1 MVQPAPPAPSPA
13 GSPGS
18 SSGPEPI
25 PADHVIVLF
34 GATGDLAR
42 RKLLPGLFHLARA
55 GLMPGRYRI
64 VGSAPAAEALT
75 DQGFREH
82 ARQAVAE
89 FGRSR
94 PEGPAWEA
102 FEACLSFGAAD
113 TGAAEPLVAAVREAE
128 AAVGGSPHRLF
139 HLAVPPVAFA
149 SVIDLIGATG
159 LARDARV
166 IVEKPFGTDLASAR
180 ALNATIHA
188 VFDES
193 RVFRIDHFLGKEAV
207 DNILALRFA
216 NGLFEPLW
224 NREHISHVQ
233 IDVPEH
239 IDIQG
244 RAHFF
249 EGTGTFRDMVVT
261 HLFQLLGFVAMEPPV
276 TLGADA
282 LRDEQVKVFQSM
294 RAVDPAHVVRGQYTG
309 YREEPGVAPESDTE
323 TFVALRVE
331 IDNWRWAGVPF
342 HLRSGKALAEG
353 RHVVTLGLRE
363 PVLRMFPMD
372 AREAA
377 DGRANEIVIDFAD
390 PGSLTARFLVKEPG
404 PSMQLAEGDMV
415 FAYRTSFATENS
427 LEGYEHL
434 LLEAMRGNQALFT
447 RSDGVERLW
456 EVATPLLDAPP
467 PVRPYAPGSWG
478 PAEIDALV
486 APYRWHLPDRR
497 PRGS

>member
-1 MVQPAPPAPSPA
+1 MVQPAPPAPSPTA
-13 GSPGS
+13 SA
-18 SSGPEPI
+18 GPEPL

-75 DQGFREH
+75 DEEFREH

-102 FEACLSFGAAD
+102 FAAGLSFGAAD
-113 TGAAEPLVAAVREAE
+113 TGAAEPLVTAVREAE
-128 AAVGGSPHRLF
+128 EAVGGSPRRLF

-276 TLGADA
+276 TMEGDA
-282 LRDEQVKVFQSM
+282 LRDEQVKVFHSM
-294 RAVDPAHVVRGQYTG
+294 RTLDPAGVVRGQYAG
-309 YREEPGVAPESDTE
+309 YRGEPGVDPASDTE

-377 DGRANEIVIDFAD
+377 DGRGNEIVIDFAD

-404 PSMQLAEGDMV
+404 PSMRLAEGDMV
-415 FAYRTSFATENS
+415 FAYRTSFAAENS

-467 PVRPYAPGSWG
+467 PVEPYAPGSWG
-478 PAEIDALV
+478 PDSIDALV

-497 PRGS
+497 PRES

>member
-1 MVQPAPPAPSPA
+1 MVQPAPPAPSPTA
-13 GSPGS
+13 SA
-18 SSGPEPI
+18 GPEPL

-75 DQGFREH
+75 DEEFREH

-102 FEACLSFGAAD
+102 FAAGLSFGAAD
-113 TGAAEPLVAAVREAE
+113 TGAAEPLVTAVREAE
-128 AAVGGSPHRLF
+128 EAVGGSPRRLF

-276 TLGADA
+276 TMEGDA
-282 LRDEQVKVFQSM
+282 LRDEQVKVFHSM
-294 RAVDPAHVVRGQYTG
+294 RTLDPAGVVRGQYTG
-309 YREEPGVAPESDTE
+309 YRGEPGVDPASDTE

-377 DGRANEIVIDFAD
+377 DGRGNEIVIDFAD

-404 PSMQLAEGDMV
+404 PSMRLAEGDMV
-415 FAYRTSFATENS
+415 FAYRTSFAAENS

-467 PVRPYAPGSWG
+467 PVEPYAPGSWG
-478 PAEIDALV
+478 PDSIDALV

-497 PRGS
+497 PRES

>member
-1 MVQPAPPAPSPA
+1 MTQSAQKPADS
-13 GSPGS
+13 
-18 SSGPEPI
+18 

-55 GLMPGRYRI
+55 GLMPRHYRV
-64 VGSAPAAEALT
+64 VGTAPSAEALT
-75 DQGFREH
+75 DQQFRTH
-82 ARQAVAE
+82 AQQAVAE

-94 PEGPAWEA
+94 PEGPEWDA
-102 FEACLSFGAAD
+102 FVSVLSFGAAD
-113 TGAAEPLVAAVREAE
+113 TGAAEPLMTAVREAE
-128 AAVGGSPHRLF
+128 TALGGTPRRLF
-139 HLAVPPVAFA
+139 HLAVPPVAFT
-149 SVIDLIGATG
+149 SVIDLLGATG
-159 LARDARV
+159 LARDGRV

-180 ALNATIHA
+180 ALNAAIHA

-207 DNILALRFA
+207 DNVLALRFA
-216 NGLFEPLW
+216 NGLVEPLW

-244 RAHFF
+244 RARFF

-261 HLFQLLGFVAMEPPV
+261 HLFQLLGFIAMEPPV
-276 TLGADA
+276 ALEAGP
-282 LRDEQVKVFQSM
+282 LRDEQVKVFHSM
-294 RAVDPAHVVRGQYTG
+294 RPLDPAHVVRGQYTG
-309 YREEPGVAPESDTE
+309 YRDEQGVDPASDTE

-342 HLRSGKALAEG
+342 HLRTGKALAEG
-353 RHVVTLGLRE
+353 RHLVTLSLRE
-363 PVLRMFPMD
+363 PVLRMFPLD
-372 AREAA
+372 ARAA
-377 DGRANEIVIDFAD
+377 AGGRSNELVIDFDD
-390 PGSLTARFLVKEPG
+390 PGSITARFLVKEPG
-404 PSMQLAEGDMV
+404 PSMQLADGEMV
-415 FAYRTSFATENS
+415 FNYGSSFAAQNF

-434 LLEAMRGNQALFT
+434 LLEAMRGNQSLFT

-456 EVATPLLDAPP
+456 EVAAPLLDAPR
-467 PVRPYAPGSWG
+467 PVEPYAPGSWG
-478 PAEIDALV
+478 PDSIDELV

-497 PRGS
+497 PASS

>member
-1 MVQPAPPAPSPA
+1 M
-13 GSPGS
+13 
-18 SSGPEPI
+18 
-25 PADHVIVLF
+25 F

-55 GLMPGRYRI
+55 GLMPRRYRV
-64 VGSAPAAEALT
+64 VGTAPAAEALT
-75 DQGFREH
+75 DQEFRAH

-94 PEGPAWEA
+94 PEGPDWETFA
-102 FEACLSFGAAD
+102 ATLSFGAAD
-113 TGAAEPLVAAVREAE
+113 TGAADPLMAAVREAE
-128 AAVGGSPHRLF
+128 AALGGKPRRLF
-139 HLAVPPVAFA
+139 HLAVPPVAFT
-149 SVIDLIGATG
+149 SMIDLLGTTG
-159 LARDARV
+159 LAEGGRV

-180 ALNATIHA
+180 ALNSAIHR

-207 DNILALRFA
+207 DNVLALRFA

-244 RAHFF
+244 RARFF

-276 TLGADA
+276 ALEADA
-282 LRDEQVKVFQSM
+282 LRDEQVKVFHSM
-294 RAVDPAHVVRGQYTG
+294 RALDPAHVVRGQYTG
-309 YREEPGVAPESDTE
+309 YRDEQGVDPASDTE

-342 HLRSGKALAEG
+342 HLRTGKALAEG

-363 PVLRMFPMD
+363 PVLRMFPLD
-372 AREAA
+372 ARAAA
-377 DGRANEIVIDFAD
+377 DGRSNELVIDFDD
-390 PGSLTARFLVKEPG
+390 PGSVTARLLMKEPG
-404 PSMQLAEGDMV
+404 PSMQLAEADMV
-415 FAYRTSFATENS
+415 FNYGTSFAAQNS

-434 LLEAMRGNQALFT
+434 LLEAMHGNQSLFT

-456 EVATPLLDAPP
+456 EVAAPLLDAPP
-467 PVRPYAPGSWG
+467 PVEPYAPGSWG
-478 PAEIDALV
+478 PDSIEALV
-486 APYRWHLPDRR
+486 APYHWHLPDRR
-497 PRGS
+497 AASS

>member
-1 MVQPAPPAPSPA
+1 MQSLPSEDDD
-13 GSPGS
+13 
-18 SSGPEPI
+18 GP

-55 GLMPGRYRI
+55 GLMPPRYRI
-64 VGSAPAAEALT
+64 VGTAPAAGAPT
-75 DQGFREH
+75 DAEFRAH
-82 ARQAVAE
+82 ARRAVAE

-94 PEGPAWEA
+94 PEGPQWEA
-102 FEACLSFGAAD
+102 FEAALSFGAAD
-113 TGAAEPLVAAVREAE
+113 AGAAEPLLAAVREAE
-128 AAVGGSPHRLF
+128 TALGGRPRRLF
-139 HLAVPPVAFA
+139 HLAVPPVAFR
-149 SVIDLIGATG
+149 SVIALLGDTG
-159 LARDARV
+159 LAEGGRV

-180 ALNATIHA
+180 ALNAAIHA

-207 DNILALRFA
+207 DNVLALRFA

-244 RAHFF
+244 RARFF

-261 HLFQLLGFVAMEPPV
+261 HLFQLLGFIAMEPPV
-276 TLGADA
+276 ALEGDA
-282 LRDEQVKVFQSM
+282 LRDEQAKVFHSM
-294 RAVDPAHVVRGQYTG
+294 RPLDPAHVVRGQYTG
-309 YREEPGVAPESDTE
+309 YREEQGVDPASDTE
-323 TFVALRVE
+323 TFVALRVG

-342 HLRSGKALAEG
+342 HLRTGKALAEG

-363 PVLRMFPMD
+363 PVLRMFPLD
-372 AREAA
+372 ARATA
-377 DGRANEIVIDFAD
+377 DGRNNALVIDFGD
-390 PGSLTARFLVKEPG
+390 PGSITARFLAKEPG
-404 PSMQLAEGDMV
+404 PSMRLADAAMV
-415 FAYRTSFATENS
+415 FDYRSSFAAQNS

-456 EVATPLLDAPP
+456 EVAAPLLEAPP
-467 PVRPYAPGSWG
+467 PVEPYAPGSWG
-478 PAEIDALV
+478 PDGIGALV
-486 APYRWHLPDRR
+486 APYRWYLPDRGLGGQSR
-497 PRGS
+497 

>member
-1 MVQPAPPAPSPA
+1 MTQPPVQSPRSGDEPPP
-13 GSPGS
+13 
-18 SSGPEPI
+18 
-25 PADHVIVLF
+25 DHVIVLF

-55 GLMPGRYRI
+55 GLMPPRYRI
-64 VGSAPAAEALT
+64 VGTAPAAGAPTGAE
-75 DQGFREH
+75 FRDH

-89 FGRSR
+89 FGLSR
-94 PEGPAWEA
+94 PEGPQWAD
-102 FEACLSFGAAD
+102 FEAALSFGAAD
-113 TGAAEPLVAAVREAE
+113 TGAAEPLLAAVREAE
-128 AAVGGSPHRLF
+128 TALGGSPRRLF
-139 HLAVPPVAFA
+139 HLAVPPVAFG
-149 SVIDLIGATG
+149 SVIALLGDTG
-159 LARDARV
+159 LAEGGRV

-180 ALNATIHA
+180 ALNAAIHA

-207 DNILALRFA
+207 DNVLALRFA

-244 RAHFF
+244 RARFF

-261 HLFQLLGFVAMEPPV
+261 HLFQLLGFIAMEPPV
-276 TLGADA
+276 ALEGDA
-282 LRDEQVKVFQSM
+282 LRDEQAKVFHSM
-294 RAVDPAHVVRGQYTG
+294 RPLAPADVVRGQYTG
-309 YREEPGVAPESDTE
+309 YREEQGVDPASDTE
-323 TFVALRVE
+323 TFAALRVG

-342 HLRSGKALAEG
+342 HLRTGKALAEG

-363 PVLRMFPMD
+363 PVLRMFPLD
-372 AREAA
+372 ARATA
-377 DGRANEIVIDFAD
+377 GGRSNELVIDFGD
-390 PGSLTARFLVKEPG
+390 PGSITARFLAKEPG
-404 PSMQLAEGDMV
+404 PSMRLADAAMV
-415 FAYRTSFATENS
+415 FDYATSFAAQNS

-456 EVATPLLDAPP
+456 EVAAPLLDAPP
-467 PVRPYAPGSWG
+467 PVEPYAPGSWG
-478 PAEIDALV
+478 PAGIEALV
-486 APYRWHLPDRR
+486 APYRWHLPDRGAT
-497 PRGS
+497 PS

>member
-1 MVQPAPPAPSPA
+1 MVQPAQS
-13 GSPGS
+13 
-18 SSGPEPI
+18 PEP
-25 PADHVIVLF
+25 PEDHVIVLF

-55 GLMPGRYRI
+55 GLMPRRYRI
-64 VGSAPAAEALT
+64 VGTAPAAEALT
-75 DQGFREH
+75 DQEFRAH

-94 PEGPAWEA
+94 PEGPDWETFA
-102 FEACLSFGAAD
+102 AALSFGAAD
-113 TGAAEPLVAAVREAE
+113 TGAADPLMAAVSAAE
-128 AAVGGSPHRLF
+128 AALGGKPRRLF
-139 HLAVPPVAFA
+139 HLAVPPVAFT
-149 SVIDLIGATG
+149 SMIDLLGATG
-159 LARDARV
+159 LAEGGRV

-180 ALNATIHA
+180 ALNATIHR

-207 DNILALRFA
+207 DNVLALRFA

-244 RAHFF
+244 RARFF

-276 TLGADA
+276 ALEADA
-282 LRDEQVKVFQSM
+282 LRDEQVKVFHSM
-294 RAVDPAHVVRGQYTG
+294 RVLDPAHVVRGQYTG
-309 YREEPGVAPESDTE
+309 YREEQGVDPASDTE

-342 HLRSGKALAEG
+342 HLRTGKALAEG

-363 PVLRMFPMD
+363 PVLRMFPLD
-372 AREAA
+372 VRAAA
-377 DGRANEIVIDFAD
+377 DGRSNELVIDFDD
-390 PGSLTARFLVKEPG
+390 PGSVTARLLMKEPG
-404 PSMQLAEGDMV
+404 PSMQLAEADMV
-415 FAYRTSFATENS
+415 FNYGTSFAAQNS

-434 LLEAMRGNQALFT
+434 LLEAMRGNQSLFT

-456 EVATPLLDAPP
+456 EVAAPLLDAPP
-467 PVRPYAPGSWG
+467 PVDSYAPGSWG
-478 PAEIDALV
+478 PGTIEALV
-486 APYRWHLPDRR
+486 APYRWHLSERR
-497 PRGS
+497 AASS

>member
-1 MVQPAPPAPSPA
+1 MVQPAPPAPSPTA
-13 GSPGS
+13 SA
-18 SSGPEPI
+18 GPEPL

-75 DQGFREH
+75 DEEFREH

-102 FEACLSFGAAD
+102 FAAGLSFGAAD
-113 TGAAEPLVAAVREAE
+113 TGAAEPLVTAVREAE
-128 AAVGGSPHRLF
+128 AAVGGSPRRLF

-276 TLGADA
+276 TMEGDA
-282 LRDEQVKVFQSM
+282 LRDEQVKVFHSM
-294 RAVDPAHVVRGQYTG
+294 RTLDPAGVVRGQYTG
-309 YREEPGVAPESDTE
+309 YRGEPGVDPASDTE

-377 DGRANEIVIDFAD
+377 DGRGNEIVIDFAD

-404 PSMQLAEGDMV
+404 PSMRLAEGDMV
-415 FAYRTSFATENS
+415 FAYRTSFAAENS

-467 PVRPYAPGSWG
+467 PVEPYAPGSWG
-478 PAEIDALV
+478 PDSIDALV

-497 PRGS
+497 PRES

>member
-1 MVQPAPPAPSPA
+1 MVQPAPPAPSPTA
-13 GSPGS
+13 SA
-18 SSGPEPI
+18 GPEPL

-75 DQGFREH
+75 DEEFREH

-102 FEACLSFGAAD
+102 FAAGLSFGAAD
-113 TGAAEPLVAAVREAE
+113 TGAAEPLVTAVREAE
-128 AAVGGSPHRLF
+128 AAVGGSPRRLF

-149 SVIDLIGATG
+149 SVVDLIGATG

-276 TLGADA
+276 TMEGDA
-282 LRDEQVKVFQSM
+282 LRDEQVKVFHSM
-294 RAVDPAHVVRGQYTG
+294 RTLDPAGVVRGQYTG
-309 YREEPGVAPESDTE
+309 YRGEPGVDPASDTE

-377 DGRANEIVIDFAD
+377 DGRGNEIVIDFAD

-404 PSMQLAEGDMV
+404 PSMRLAEGDMV
-415 FAYRTSFATENS
+415 FAYRTSFAAENS

-467 PVRPYAPGSWG
+467 PVEPYAPGSWG
-478 PAEIDALV
+478 PDSIDALV

-497 PRGS
+497 PRES

>member
-1 MVQPAPPAPSPA
+1 MVQPAQPAPSTATATPT
-13 GSPGS
+13 PT
-18 SSGPEPI
+18 EPL

-64 VGSAPAAEALT
+64 VGTAPAAEALT
-75 DQGFREH
+75 DEEFRAH

-89 FGRSR
+89 FGRSQ
-94 PEGPAWEA
+94 PQGPAWEA
-102 FEACLSFGAAD
+102 FAAGLSFGAAD
-113 TGAAEPLVAAVREAE
+113 TGAAEPLVAAVRAAE
-128 AAVGGSPHRLF
+128 EAVGGSPHRLF

-149 SVIDLIGATG
+149 SVIDLLGATG
-159 LARDARV
+159 LAEGGRV
-166 IVEKPFGTDLASAR
+166 IVEKPFGTDLESAR

-276 TLGADA
+276 TLAADA
-282 LRDEQVKVFQSM
+282 LRDEQVKVFHSM
-294 RAVDPAHVVRGQYTG
+294 RAVDPAHVVRGQYAG
-309 YREEPGVAPESDTE
+309 YRAESGVDPESDTE

-342 HLRSGKALAEG
+342 HLRTGKALAEG
-353 RHVVTLGLRE
+353 RHVVTIGLRE
-363 PVLRMFPMD
+363 PVLRMFPLD
-372 AREAA
+372 ARESA
-377 DGRANEIVIDFAD
+377 DGRGNELVIDFAD

-404 PSMQLAEGDMV
+404 PSMRLAEADMV
-415 FAYRTSFATENS
+415 FAYRTSFATDNS

-467 PVRPYAPGSWG
+467 PVEPYAPGSWG
-478 PAEIDALV
+478 PDSIAALV
-486 APYRWHLPDRR
+486 EPYRWYLPDRR
-497 PRGS
+497 DREA

>member
-1 MVQPAPPAPSPA
+1 MVQPAPSPEPSPEPAP
-13 GSPGS
+13 
-18 SSGPEPI
+18 EP

-42 RKLLPGLFHLARA
+42 RKLLPGLYHLARA
-55 GLMPGRYRI
+55 GLMPRRYRI
-64 VGSAPAAEALT
+64 VGTAPAAEALT
-75 DQGFREH
+75 DEEFRAH
-82 ARQAVAE
+82 AQQAVTE

-94 PEGPAWEA
+94 PEGPSWEA
-102 FEACLSFGAAD
+102 FAAALSFGAAD
-113 TGAAEPLVAAVREAE
+113 TGAADPLITAVREAE
-128 AAVGGSPHRLF
+128 TALGGTPRRLF

-149 SVIDLIGATG
+149 SVIDLLGATG
-159 LARDARV
+159 LAGDGRV

-207 DNILALRFA
+207 DNVLALRFA

-244 RAHFF
+244 RTAFF

-261 HLFQLLGFVAMEPPV
+261 HLFQLLGFLAMEPPV
-276 TLGADA
+276 ALEAGA
-282 LRDEQVKVFQSM
+282 LRDEQVKVFHSM
-294 RAVDPAHVVRGQYTG
+294 HALDPAHVVRGQYTG
-309 YREEPGVAPESDTE
+309 YRAEPGVDPASDTE
-323 TFVALRVE
+323 TFVALRVG

-342 HLRSGKALAEG
+342 HLRTGKALAEG
-353 RHVVTLGLRE
+353 RRVVTLGLRE
-363 PVLRMFPMD
+363 PALRMFPLD
-372 AREAA
+372 ARAAA
-377 DGRANEIVIDFAD
+377 DGRSNALVIDFED
-390 PGSLTARFLVKEPG
+390 PGSITARFLVKEPG
-404 PSMQLAEGDMV
+404 PSMRLMDGEMV
-415 FAYRTSFATENS
+415 FTYRTSFGAQNI

-456 EVATPLLDAPP
+456 EVSAPLLDAPP
-467 PVRPYAPGSWG
+467 AVEPYARGSWG
-478 PAEIDALV
+478 PDSIDAV
-486 APYRWHLPDRR
+486 AAPYRWHLPA
-497 PRGS
+497 

>member
-1 MVQPAPPAPSPA
+1 MVQPAQS
-13 GSPGS
+13 
-18 SSGPEPI
+18 PEP
-25 PADHVIVLF
+25 PEDHVIVLF

-55 GLMPGRYRI
+55 GLMPPRYRI
-64 VGSAPAAEALT
+64 VGTAPVAEALT
-75 DQGFREH
+75 DQEFRTH
-82 ARQAVAE
+82 ARQAVTE

-94 PEGPAWEA
+94 PEGPEWEA
-102 FEACLSFGAAD
+102 FSAALSFGAAD
-113 TGAAEPLVAAVREAE
+113 TGAADPLMTAVHAAE
-128 AAVGGSPHRLF
+128 AALGGKPRRLF
-139 HLAVPPVAFA
+139 HLAVPPVAFT
-149 SVIDLIGATG
+149 SMIDLLGATG
-159 LARDARV
+159 LAEGGRV
-166 IVEKPFGTDLASAR
+166 IVEKPFGTDLA
-180 ALNATIHA
+180 LNAAIHR

-193 RVFRIDHFLGKEAV
+193 QVFRIDHFLGKEAV
-207 DNILALRFA
+207 DNVLALRFA

-244 RAHFF
+244 RARFF

-276 TLGADA
+276 ALQADA
-282 LRDEQVKVFQSM
+282 LRDEQVKVFHSM
-294 RAVDPAHVVRGQYTG
+294 RVLDPAHVVRGQYTG
-309 YREEPGVAPESDTE
+309 YRDEQGVDPASDTE

-342 HLRSGKALAEG
+342 HLRTGKALAEG

-363 PVLRMFPMD
+363 PVLRMFPLD
-372 AREAA
+372 ARAAA
-377 DGRANEIVIDFAD
+377 DGRSNELVIDFDD
-390 PGSLTARFLVKEPG
+390 PGSVTARLLMKEPG
-404 PSMQLAEGDMV
+404 PSMQLAEADMV
-415 FAYRTSFATENS
+415 FNYGTSFAAQNS

-434 LLEAMRGNQALFT
+434 LLEAMRGNQSFFT

-456 EVATPLLDAPP
+456 EVAAPLLDAPP
-467 PVRPYAPGSWG
+467 PVEPYAPGSWG
-478 PAEIDALV
+478 PAGIEALV

-497 PRGS
+497 AASS

>member
-1 MVQPAPPAPSPA
+1 MDRNSDASRTQTQTQTQSQAQPH
-13 GSPGS
+13 
-18 SSGPEPI
+18 PE
-25 PADHVIVLF
+25 DHVVVLF

-42 RKLLPGLFHLARA
+42 RKLLPGLFHLAKA
-55 GLMPGRYRI
+55 GLLPRRYRI
-64 VGSAPAAEALT
+64 VGSAPAAEALS
-75 DQGFREH
+75 DEEFRAH

-94 PEGPAWEA
+94 PEGPEWQE
-102 FEACLSFGAAD
+102 FEAALSFGSAD
-113 TGAAEPLVAAVREAE
+113 TGATEPLVKAVGEAE
-128 AAVGGSPHRLF
+128 RAVGGTPRRLF
-139 HLAVPPVAFA
+139 HLAVPPVAFT
-149 SVIDLIGATG
+149 SVIELLGATG

-180 ALNATIHA
+180 ALNAAVHA

-233 IDVPEH
+233 IDVPEQ

-276 TLGADA
+276 ALEAQS
-282 LRDEQVKVFQSM
+282 LRDEQVKVFRSM
-294 RAVDPAHVVRGQYTG
+294 RPLDPAHVVRGQYTG
-309 YREEPGVAPESDTE
+309 YRAEAGVDPASDTE
-323 TFVALRVE
+323 TFVALRVD

-363 PVLRMFPMD
+363 PVLGMFPLD

-377 DGRANEIVIDFAD
+377 DGRANELVIDFAD
-390 PGSLTARFLVKEPG
+390 PGSITARFLAKEPG
-404 PSMQLAEGDMV
+404 PTMQLAEADMV
-415 FAYRTSFATENS
+415 FGYRGSFTTENA
-427 LEGYEHL
+427 LEAYEHL
-434 LLEAMRGNQALFT
+434 ILQAMLGDQSLFT
-447 RSDGVERLW
+447 RSDGIERLW
-456 EVATPLLDAPP
+456 EISAPLLDAPP
-467 PVRPYAPGSWG
+467 PVAPYAPGSWG
-478 PAEIDALV
+478 PEAITSLV
-486 APYRWHLPDRR
+486 APHRWHLPERHR
-497 PRGS
+497 PAGR

>member
-1 MVQPAPPAPSPA
+1 MVQPAQS
-13 GSPGS
+13 
-18 SSGPEPI
+18 PEP
-25 PADHVIVLF
+25 PEDHVIVLF

-55 GLMPGRYRI
+55 GLMPRRYRV
-64 VGSAPAAEALT
+64 VGTAPAAEALT
-75 DQGFREH
+75 DQEFRAH

-94 PEGPAWEA
+94 PEGPDWETFA
-102 FEACLSFGAAD
+102 ATLSFGAAD
-113 TGAAEPLVAAVREAE
+113 TGAADPLMAAVREAE
-128 AAVGGSPHRLF
+128 AALGGKPRRLF
-139 HLAVPPVAFA
+139 HLAVPPVAFT
-149 SVIDLIGATG
+149 SMIDLLGTTG
-159 LARDARV
+159 LAEGGRV

-180 ALNATIHA
+180 ALNSAIHR

-207 DNILALRFA
+207 DNVLALRFA

-244 RAHFF
+244 RARFF

-276 TLGADA
+276 VLEADA
-282 LRDEQVKVFQSM
+282 LRDEQVKVFHSM
-294 RAVDPAHVVRGQYTG
+294 RALDPAHVVRGQYTG
-309 YREEPGVAPESDTE
+309 YRDEQGVDPASDTE

-342 HLRSGKALAEG
+342 HLRTGKALAEG

-363 PVLRMFPMD
+363 PVLRMFPLD
-372 AREAA
+372 ARAAA
-377 DGRANEIVIDFAD
+377 DGRSNELVIDFDD
-390 PGSLTARFLVKEPG
+390 PGSVTARLLMKEPG
-404 PSMQLAEGDMV
+404 PSMQLAEADMV
-415 FAYRTSFATENS
+415 FNYGTSFAAQNS

-434 LLEAMRGNQALFT
+434 LLEAMHGNQSLFT

-456 EVATPLLDAPP
+456 EVAAPLLDAPP
-467 PVRPYAPGSWG
+467 PVEPYAPGSWG
-478 PAEIDALV
+478 PDSIEALV
-486 APYRWHLPDRR
+486 APYHWHLPDRR
-497 PRGS
+497 AASS